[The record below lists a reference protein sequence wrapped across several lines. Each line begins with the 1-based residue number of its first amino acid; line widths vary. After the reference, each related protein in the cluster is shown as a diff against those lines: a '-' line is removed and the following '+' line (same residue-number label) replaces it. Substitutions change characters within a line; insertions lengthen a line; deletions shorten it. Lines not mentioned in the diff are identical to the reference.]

1 MKRIFA
7 LLTIT
12 LALLAVIPAAVAG
25 AHTSPGP
32 RLSDPFKT
40 AMPDS
45 PIPKR
50 QKVVDKLKLRLA
62 AITIENGFQTDIG
75 KNGGKEIERW
85 PAQYQ
90 GEELK
95 EATRLGIFDL
105 VNTSTQTDPREKA
118 IPNTLPMQ
126 VRIFHER
133 GTTPDELG
141 IMMADVMR
149 AIVRDPVTGLYEPT
163 FGGLAIDTKPTS
175 DGFII
180 PQETFQ
186 IDGAAV
192 GFEVEFYTGPFN
204 AYE

>member
-1 MKRIFA
+1 MKRFA
-7 LLTIT
+7 SFLLLMT
-12 LALLAVIPAAVAG
+12 LALLAVPAAPAAVTATQSS
-25 AHTSPGP
+25 AHFS
-32 RLSDPFKT
+32 KA

-62 AITIENGFQTDIG
+62 AITIANGFQTDIG

-90 GEELK
+90 EAELK

-118 IPNTLPMQ
+118 IPNTLPGQ
-126 VRIFHER
+126 VRIFHKR
-133 GTTPDELG
+133 GTTPDDLG

-149 AIVRDPVTGLYEPT
+149 AIVRDPETGLYEPT

-192 GFEVEFYTGPFN
+192 GFEVEFYTRPFN